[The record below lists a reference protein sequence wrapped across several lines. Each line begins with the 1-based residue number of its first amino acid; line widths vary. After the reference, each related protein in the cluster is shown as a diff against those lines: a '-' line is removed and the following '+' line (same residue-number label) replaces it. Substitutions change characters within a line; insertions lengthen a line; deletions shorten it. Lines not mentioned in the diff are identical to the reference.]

1 MQTERAMQSEPS
13 WRALNEIP
21 PSPYVIIRKKLSC
34 EIEEFPHF
42 SHCLPPSPHRF
53 KISSNLFSASRVF
66 YVLWL
71 RRTEAAAAERTSRAK
86 ARKFMHETKI
96 HAKSFRFLYANYSK
110 ALQAGTL
117 KRGLG
122 RRLGRG
128 KSFGIYASRDSTNKE
143 VGIKTL
149 ESQNA
154 FKHSLLRSETGKIF
168 RAKTCDKLVSKHQ
181 CRTVFLE
188 SHASSSSDCTS
199 EKGTEEEKNKKSWKS
214 IKRLIIYVNKTLIQ
228 KLTKCIRAGAKALF
242 LIRLLC
248 DAEDYWGN
256 CGKIPNMQWK
266 LNSTQHLLAERSLSG
281 LKKEKRKKLESF
293 LEVVRC
299 RLFIKIKIIEIYS
312 ARQCGSKAK
321 LFHGAIWHQWCW
333 TVVDSWKVS
342 LL

>member
-42 SHCLPPSPHRF
+42 SRCLPPSPHRF

-199 EKGTEEEKNKKSWKS
+199 EKGTEEEKKKKIMKKHKKINYLCQQNSHSKAYEMHKS
-214 IKRLIIYVNKTLIQ
+214 RCQSTFSHPTSLW
-228 KLTKCIRAGAKALF
+228 RRG
-242 LIRLLC
+242 LLRQLW
-248 DAEDYWGN
+248 EN
-256 CGKIPNMQWK
+256 P
-266 LNSTQHLLAERSLSG
+266 QHAM
-281 LKKEKRKKLESF
+281 
-293 LEVVRC
+293 
-299 RLFIKIKIIEIYS
+299 KIK
-312 ARQCGSKAK
+312 
-321 LFHGAIWHQWCW
+321 L
-333 TVVDSWKVS
+333 DSTPPWPKEVCPD
-342 LL
+342 